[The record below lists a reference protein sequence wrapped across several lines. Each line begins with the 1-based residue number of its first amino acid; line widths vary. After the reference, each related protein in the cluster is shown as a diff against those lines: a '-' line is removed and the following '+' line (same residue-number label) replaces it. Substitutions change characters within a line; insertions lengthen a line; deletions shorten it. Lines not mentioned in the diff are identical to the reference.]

1 MQLVLETL
9 NANAFNFIATDLV
22 SGDYKI
28 TVEAEIVTDTDSQ
41 KGGASARGMVGL
53 GSMVFMTVNNTSIQL
68 VIPDEM
74 RGRVMSVMM
83 MTFGLMPLG
92 AVPAGV
98 AAESVGV
105 RPVVAIAGVL
115 CIAVMLVL
123 FFSLSAF
130 RRMDEEVATG
140 QARQA
145 ERSAQGVPG
154 QSRMPAGVSAGSPT
168 SY

>member
-1 MQLVLETL
+1 
-9 NANAFNFIATDLV
+9 
-22 SGDYKI
+22 
-28 TVEAEIVTDTDSQ
+28 
-41 KGGASARGMVGL
+41 
-53 GSMVFMTVNNTSIQL
+53 
-68 VIPDEM
+68 M

-98 AAESVGV
+98 AAESIGV
-105 RPVVAIAGVL
+105 RPVVAIAGTL
-115 CIAVMLVL
+115 CIAAMLVL

-130 RRMDEEVATG
+130 RRMDEEMATG

-145 ERSAQGVPG
+145 ERAAQGMPG
-154 QSRMPAGVSAGSPT
+154 QSRMRASVPAGGPN